1 MDRIRFRKTT
11 DSRAAADRAKAAA
24 DRARAAEERAQSA
37 RDRIAAAHD
46 RAQAALD
53 RQASE
58 IDELTHV
65 QRRGAGLE
73 QLQREI
79 DRARRASE
87 ELVVAFVDVD
97 GLKQVNDSEGHIA
110 GDALLVAVADS
121 LRACLRS
128 YDLVMRFGGDEFV
141 CALPHTD
148 VEKTRRRFTEVSSAL
163 AATPAHGSI
172 TVGFAQLAAGD
183 SPEDLIE
190 RADADLL
197 ARRGSC

>member
-1 MDRIRFRKTT
+1 MDTIRLRKTLTRAVT
-11 DSRAAADRAKAAA
+11 DRERAAA
-24 DRARAAEERAQSA
+24 DRARAEEERAQAAS
-37 RDRIAAAHD
+37 DRIVAAQE

-53 RQASE
+53 RHVSE

-65 QRRGAGLE
+65 QRRGAGIE
-73 QLQREI
+73 HLQKEI
-79 DRARRASE
+79 DRARRACE
-87 ELVVAFVDVD
+87 ELVVAFIDVD
-97 GLKQVNDSEGHIA
+97 GLKLVNDSKGHIA

-141 CALPHTD
+141 CALPNTD
-148 VEKTRRRFTEVSSAL
+148 VEQSRRRFTEVSSIL

-172 TVGFAQLAAGD
+172 TVGFAQLLAGD

-197 ARRGSC
+197 ARRGPC

>member
-1 MDRIRFRKTT
+1 MDTIRFRKTT
-11 DSRAAADRAKAAA
+11 DRASADRAGAAA
-24 DRARAAEERAQSA
+24 DRARAAEERAQAA
-37 RDRIAAAHD
+37 RDRIVAARD

-73 QLQREI
+73 RLQREI

-87 ELVVAFVDVD
+87 GLVVAFVDVD
-97 GLKQVNDSEGHIA
+97 GLKRVNDSKGHLA

-121 LRACLRS
+121 LQACLRS

-141 CALPHTD
+141 CALPHTN
-148 VEKTRRRFTEVSSAL
+148 VEQTRRRFTEVSNTL

-172 TVGFAQLAAGD
+172 TVGFAQLADDD

-197 ARRGSC
+197 ALREPG